1 MVGELSV
8 RLLYLCPKSLFF
20 VPFKMGELRAF
31 ESFRLIF
38 PRLNLGLHQVSMV
51 ARCCSVYRTVYGRV
65 RGDLA
70 KLPGTDWLWPPLPGP
85 QKPLVG

>member
-1 MVGELSV
+1 MP
-8 RLLYLCPKSLFF
+8 YLCPKSLFF
-20 VPFKMGELRAF
+20 VPFKMGELHAF

-38 PRLNLGLHQVSMV
+38 PRLNFGLHQVSMV
-51 ARCCSVYRTVYGRV
+51 ARRCSVYPVYGRV

-70 KLPGTDWLWPPLPGP
+70 KLPGNDWLWPSLPDL